1 MGPGISKAGCSACF
15 DMFAGFGF
23 KGGSETVV
31 NGAVEWGW
39 ECLSALKG
47 VLISRM
53 GLCCRCREIRDNL
66 CLAERGVARAEGG
79 VRGVALGKWRDGM
92 TCWEIKGYLKGLA
105 VFHGRLYRFDE
116 LSSPLSLCGLQPMLT
131 GIEILKLING
141 PVILGGIEPGP

>member
-1 MGPGISKAGCSACF
+1 
-15 DMFAGFGF
+15 MFAGFGF
-23 KGGSETVV
+23 TGGSETVV

-79 VRGVALGKWRDGM
+79 VRGCSPRQMEGRNAATVQDGVLG
-92 TCWEIKGYLKGLA
+92 EIKELQRGLA
-105 VFHGRLYRFDE
+105 VIYNRTRNYRYD
-116 LSSPLSLCGLQPMLT
+116 
-131 GIEILKLING
+131 IR
-141 PVILGGIEPGP
+141 